1 MKKYTVI
8 LLILIMCGGTDPSI
22 NAENTSMTVGTGLTL
37 EAYEKGWKEKFEIFP
52 ILTKN
57 EFDKSIEFF
66 LSYNQLSPESFP
78 LTELEIIVDSNNY
91 VCERRTTGTII
102 SAYAN
107 ERHPLSLYIS
117 ETGDSEN
124 AGELRIYEYIVTGDY
139 NCSLENSEEG
149 LFLWGPLFF
158 QDNQWWGFIEYE
170 EDYWEQS
177 GKPDV
182 LIRSF
187 TKRVSLGASL
197 YD

>member
-1 MKKYTVI
+1 
-8 LLILIMCGGTDPSI
+8 MCGGADSSI
-22 NAENTSMTVGTGLTL
+22 NAENTSTTLSTGLTL

-57 EFDKSIEFF
+57 EFDKSIDFF
-66 LSYNQLSPESFP
+66 QSYQVSSENFP
-78 LTELEIIVDSNNY
+78 FSELEIIVDSNNY

-102 SAYAN
+102 SAYVN

>member
-1 MKKYTVI
+1 
-8 LLILIMCGGTDPSI
+8 MCGEADSSI
-22 NAENTSMTVGTGLTL
+22 NAENTSTTLSTGLTL

-57 EFDKSIEFF
+57 EFDKSIDFF
-66 LSYNQLSPESFP
+66 QSYQVSSENFP
-78 LTELEIIVDSNNY
+78 FLELEIIVDKNNY
-91 VCERRTTGTII
+91 VCERRDSGTII
-102 SAYAN
+102 MAYSN
-107 ERHPLSLYIS
+107 EQHPLSLYIS
-117 ETGDSEN
+117 ETGTDVNIDEIT
-124 AGELRIYEYIVTGDY
+124 IYEHIVSGDY
-139 NCSLENSEEG
+139 NCSLENSEEE

-187 TKRVSLGASL
+187 SKRVSLGASL

>member
-1 MKKYTVI
+1 MII
-8 LLILIMCGGTDPSI
+8 LLIFIMCGEADSSI
-22 NAENTSMTVGTGLTL
+22 NAENTSTTLSNGLTL

-57 EFDKSIEFF
+57 EFDKSIDFF
-66 LSYNQLSPESFP
+66 QSYQVLSENFP
-78 LTELEIIVDSNNY
+78 FSELGIIVDSNNY
-91 VCERRTTGTII
+91 VCERKTTGTII

-117 ETGDSEN
+117 ETGDDENVSEIT
-124 AGELRIYEYIVTGDY
+124 IYEYIVTGDY

-158 QDNQWWGFIEYE
+158 QENQWWGFIEYE
-170 EDYWEQS
+170 DDYWKQS
-177 GKPDV
+177 GEPDI

-187 TKRVSLGASL
+187 AKRISLGVSIN
-197 YD
+197 D

>member
-1 MKKYTVI
+1 
-8 LLILIMCGGTDPSI
+8 MCGGADPSI
-22 NAENTSMTVGTGLTL
+22 NAENTSTTLRTGLTL

-57 EFDKSIEFF
+57 EFDKSIDFYQSYQVLSENFPF
-66 LSYNQLSPESFP
+66 L
-78 LTELEIIVDSNNY
+78 ELEIIVDKNNY
-91 VCERRTTGTII
+91 VCERRDSGTITM
-102 SAYAN
+102 AYAN
-107 ERHPLSLYIS
+107 EQHPLSLYIS
-117 ETGDSEN
+117 ENGADEN
-124 AGELRIYEYIVTGDY
+124 MDEITIYEYIVSGDY

>member
-1 MKKYTVI
+1 MRKFSIIFV
-8 LLILIMCGGTDPSI
+8 LLLVACGGD
-22 NAENTSMTVGTGLTL
+22 ENTSIQDTTSTLKMTL
-37 EAYEKGWKEKFEIFP
+37 EEYNEGWIEDLETFP
-52 ILTKN
+52 LLTKN
-57 EFDKSIEFF
+57 EFDKSIKFL
-66 LSYNQLSPESFP
+66 LSYRVLKENFP
-78 LTELEIIVDSNNY
+78 FTDLGIIVDSNNY
-91 VCERRTTGTII
+91 VCERKTTGTII

-117 ETGDSEN
+117 ETGDNEN
-124 AGELRIYEYIVTGDY
+124 TDEITIYEYEVSGDY
-139 NCSLENSEEG
+139 NCLLKNSEEG

>member
-1 MKKYTVI
+1 MTPKEFLDQYELQDFINGVGLFKWQSDQMTLNYWFKKNKVSVQRMDWKWNCLYT
-8 LLILIMCGGTDPSI
+8 
-22 NAENTSMTVGTGLTL
+22 TVSNGNL
-37 EAYEKGWKEKFEIFP
+37 KDSHFVH
-52 ILTKN
+52 
-57 EFDKSIEFF
+57 FF
-66 LSYNQLSPESFP
+66 LRDKLPSSGEN
-78 LTELEIIVDSNNY
+78 VD
-91 VCERRTTGTII
+91 
-102 SAYAN
+102 
-107 ERHPLSLYIS
+107 
-117 ETGDSEN
+117 
-124 AGELRIYEYIVTGDY
+124 ELRIYEYIVTGDY

>member
-57 EFDKSIEFF
+57 EFDKSIDFF
-66 LSYNQLSPESFP
+66 QSYQVSSENFP
-78 LTELEIIVDSNNY
+78 FSELEIIVDSNNY

-102 SAYAN
+102 SAYVN